1 MPYRSKAPH
10 TAVTPMKAVLDRQ
23 FDGLQRIVWRMT
35 QNKCKAQA

>member
-1 MPYRSKAPH
+1 MPYRSKAPC
-10 TAVTPMKAVLDRQ
+10 TAVTSTKAVLDRQ